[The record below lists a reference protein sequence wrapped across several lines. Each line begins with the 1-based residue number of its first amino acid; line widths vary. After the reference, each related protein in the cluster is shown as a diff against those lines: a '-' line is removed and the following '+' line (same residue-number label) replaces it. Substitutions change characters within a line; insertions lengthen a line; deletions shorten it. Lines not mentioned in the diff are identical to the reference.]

1 MPTARTSSSSSSI
14 TGYFVLSYLLFWVL
28 LGVTGFLIFLKV
40 PGPLVAAM
48 KNVCAWAPTFALA
61 ILFRRLNPGTSWK
74 DFLRAQVAEKPRAG
88 LFLAVLAAQAGIL
101 VLARAVHS
109 ALGGQPFAAWTLP
122 APAALAAAF
131 VVNLTSGPLGEELGW
146 RGYALPRLRRTRSTT
161 ASGLLLGLVWG
172 FWHLPLWLMSGFSGP
187 DLLRYVLA
195 FLAAIVSVSVLIAHA
210 LERNRN
216 ILLAVWIHFWFNFLV
231 QLAGIDILA
240 LMTYIAVG
248 YGFAAVLVVAL
259 AERRPAAP

>member
-1 MPTARTSSSSSSI
+1 QTFDELVAQEARK
-14 TGYFVLSYLLFWVL
+14 GFQYRFERHLLYDNLRAGALAEGPLRAMAEALNSEAFIGL
-28 LGVTGFLIFLKV
+28 LHTVMSAPFV
-40 PGPLVAAM
+40 PGE
-48 KNVCAWAPTFALA
+48 TFCDGQLT
-61 ILFRRLNPGTSWK
+61 RY
-74 DFLRAQVAEKPRAG
+74 RAG
-88 LFLAVLAAQAGIL
+88 HFLTSHDDG
-101 VLARAVHS
+101 
-109 ALGGQPFAAWTLP
+109 LP
-122 APAALAAAF
+122 EFNRIAAF